1 MRSYISALDKTF
13 TSARNVTIS
22 FGITEIRLKGKP
34 VTVPSAHIE
43 GRTVITSGKW
53 LKTAAARDEDL
64 IEGETL
70 VDPESFVSQLK
81 DSGLSADIF
90 SFAHRLPTTS
100 PKYDYHLEWDNLAVI
115 PITTFSEWW
124 EKRVESSVRRAVRKA
139 AKQGLI
145 VKAVEFD
152 DEFVRG
158 IVGIN
163 NESPTRQGKAFWHYQ
178 KSFEAVK
185 EENSTYADRNLFLGA
200 YFEDELVGFI
210 RIVIINTEASI
221 IQVLSKMKHFD
232 KRPQNALIA
241 KAVEIC
247 EQRGFSYLTYCN
259 YVYNDPDSS
268 LTEFKR
274 RNGFEQVLVPR
285 YYIPLTLQGRIALK
299 LGIHHGPKKLIPKP
313 VFKQLLRLRSYWY
326 ARKLK
331 AVQEPT

>member
-1 MRSYISALDKTF
+1 MSI
-13 TSARNVTIS
+13 
-22 FGITEIRLKGKP
+22 GHTEIRVKGRP
-34 VTVPSAHIE
+34 VTVPSVHID

-53 LKTAAARDEDL
+53 LKIAAARDEEL
-64 IEGETL
+64 IEGETVL
-70 VDPESFVSQLK
+70 DPQSFVSQLK
-81 DSGLSADIF
+81 DSGLKADIF
-90 SFAHRLPTTS
+90 TFAQRLPNTV
-100 PKYDYHLEWDNLAVI
+100 PKYDHYLEWDNLAVI
-115 PITTFSEWW
+115 PITSFSEWW

-139 AKQGLI
+139 AKQGLT
-145 VKAVEFD
+145 VKPVDFD

-200 YFEDELVGFI
+200 YFENELVGFI
-210 RIVIINTEASI
+210 RIVRINTEASI
-221 IQVLSKMKHFD
+221 IQVLSKMRHFD

-241 KAVEIC
+241 KAVEVC
-247 EQRGFSYLTYCN
+247 EQRGFSYLMYCN

-285 YYIPLTLQGRIALK
+285 YYIPLTLRGRIALK
-299 LGIHHGPKKLIPKP
+299 LGTHHGPKKLIPKP